1 MRQSKLPNIGTT
13 IFSVMSA
20 LAIKHDAVNLGQ
32 GFPSFPI
39 DSQWGNLMKKYIDEG
54 KNQYAPMPGIPEL
67 RKALIE
73 KYKVYS
79 NYNSDSEIT
88 ITAGATQAIFTAIQ
102 AFVHQ
107 GDEVILFAP
116 AYDCYAPAVELAG
129 GSVKW
134 LNLIHPEYTI
144 PWTEL
149 EASINERTAMIIIN
163 HPHNP
168 TGTSLQEGDMKRLAQ
183 LIKGTDIILLSD
195 EVYEHILFDGRSHD
209 SALKYP
215 EIRNNVLSVFSFGKS
230 FHMTGWKMGYVIG
243 DEALMNEFR
252 KVHQFNVFSCNTPT
266 QFAMAEYLQD
276 ENHYKNLPFFYQAK
290 RDDFLNK
297 IENNEIHFLPCAGT
311 YFVLAD
317 YSKISNE
324 KDVDIAIRWTK
335 EYQLTTIPCSVFYPD
350 AQDHKVVRIC
360 FAKDDYTMNR
370 AAEII
375 NRINN

>member
-1 MRQSKLPNIGTT
+1 MRRSKLPNIGTT

-20 LAIKHDAVNLGQ
+20 LAVKHNAVNLGQ

-39 DSQWGNLMKKYIDEG
+39 DTQWGNLMKKYIDEG

-102 AFVHQ
+102 AFVHP

-129 GSVKW
+129 GRVKW

-144 PWTEL
+144 PWAEL

-195 EVYEHILFDGRSHD
+195 EVYEHILFDGKLHD
-209 SALKYP
+209 SALKYA

-266 QFAMAEYLQD
+266 QYAMAEYLQD
-276 ENHYKNLPFFYQAK
+276 ENHYKNLPSFYQAK
-290 RDDFLNK
+290 RDNFLNK
-297 IENNEIHFLPCAGT
+297 IENKGIRFLPCAGT

-324 KDVDIAIRWTK
+324 KDVDLAIRWTQ

-350 AQDHKVVRIC
+350 TKDYKVVRVC
-360 FAKDDYTMNR
+360 FAKDDYTMQR

-375 NRINN
+375 NRITN